1 MRHFVLPTLAIWA
14 LLMVGTCAT
23 HANEL
28 LVNGQGTLSS
38 ENSPFHYQTTNRP
51 GYETQTCYL
60 AEQLADMSDGDTI
73 HALTFYPENRI
84 CDTIEAVYTVRL
96 LETDLINTDF
106 SFTST
111 ANSTMVYEGQLPY
124 CDGEMRIEFTTPY
137 IYQGS
142 NLVIDFY
149 VKEPSSEGIPNS
161 YFYGSEIE
169 SGFYVQAIDHN
180 GGRLMSRKQ
189 AKMLIEYTVP
199 ADQCH
204 KPTHLQLDEVSHTY
218 ATISW
223 SRGDRESSWE
233 VSIDSTTTV
242 VSSPSYT
249 ISSLSS
255 ATFYDKPISIRSI
268 CDAGDTSTV
277 RNATLS
283 FVTACYDATIPYV
296 NDFESE
302 VPGTTHP
309 CWYFSNNVSIA
320 ANASYAHDGTNYLSL
335 NGTKGG
341 VYAISPKLSRPVKE
355 VAISFYEQEHSQYHY
370 SWVYKNCI
378 VGSITDPSD
387 FSTFTPLDTLPSSQE
402 TYQWVE
408 LLMKDAPETDYYILF
423 YYDGKNYVSLESYCF
438 IDSLQITP
446 LPTCLPVSDIRLD
459 SVGITTAELSWTPGK
474 DEQEWDVL
482 VLDAKGDTLYNNIAD
497 TNYCVLS
504 SLKRD
509 SLYTISAFIRAN
521 CQEGDTSRVTAT
533 TLTFTT
539 KATCFPVSDIRLDT
553 VLATT
558 AELSWSPGKDEQA
571 WDVLVLSAGGDTLF
585 NNTVTTNHCTIP
597 DLTHRTPYTISAYV
611 RANCGDGD
619 LGRVTSATFSF
630 ETSIACGTPIVTL
643 PFTENF
649 ESTSAETR
657 QMPSCW
663 SHISSD
669 TYYVPYVKSN
679 YTCHSCDNTLYFYGY
694 IYYQYG
700 VYAILPEFSMDV
712 NKLQISLW
720 ALNALVDPTHGSFIV
735 GAMSNPTDSTTFFP
749 IDTLA
754 QSEDFTEHVV
764 YLDRVPAGYKYIAIM
779 HKRLASGTSWLQPEA
794 QIDDVTVDWAPG
806 CLSIEDIRLDTVI
819 ANNALFSWAP
829 MRENPYGYEVTIR
842 NEYDN
847 SVLLSDTV
855 YTPSIEISGLA
866 FSSEYRLNV
875 SVATICQPGNSAQ
888 AYTETFLIKTEC
900 QAADSIYSEDFEHFA
915 AYPYKADS
923 ISTPNCWKVIRAN
936 AANTSQRIYVTNTAS
951 FMHQGKQ
958 SLLFEYSYDKPSY
971 AVMPEMNMDLS
982 EYQISCYYHLIG
994 SYHPGRL
1001 TLGYFPKDNFADT
1014 AFVEITPLLYTS
1026 SWNTLKNYR
1035 LEIVPADV
1043 RLAFKYHTTNLPNG
1057 CNMTDAGIAIDD
1069 ILIEEINN
1077 CHPPL
1082 RVWYDSLTSSSVR
1095 IHWTPEFEDNT
1106 HFNVAILNGKDTLFY
1121 AKEYPDT
1128 MCVIEGLQVATEY
1141 FLTCYTSTACSD
1153 RTSDILK
1160 SYVSFV
1166 TECAPFG
1173 IPFTEDFQSYPGIYA
1188 AGNLPFCWTLYG
1200 DRRAGLL
1207 GWGNGEAVVSMYA
1220 DSMSWSMV
1228 GLPELEASVD
1238 TLSISFLSLQFNWY
1252 EGEDAS
1258 LEVGYM
1264 LNPTEESSFAAVAT
1278 IPAYEEYTL
1287 STVDFYTAPESVHY
1301 IAFRFAGGSGVSQLY
1316 LDDIIVDSAPNREE
1330 SVELTDDE
1338 NHSHAIKFIRGGQ
1351 LYILR
1356 DGRIYTLFGIVIDE
1370 NNNGFLK

>member
-1 MRHFVLPTLAIWA
+1 MKRILSVISGVAICLTLACS
-14 LLMVGTCAT
+14 VK
-23 HANEL
+23 ANEL
-28 LVNGQGTLSS
+28 LINGNGNRGAQYSPLFLRGSNSQGL
-38 ENSPFHYQTTNRP
+38 
-51 GYETQTCYL
+51 ETQTLYL
-60 AEQLADMSDGDTI
+60 AEQLADMSEGDTI
-73 HALTFYPENRI
+73 HALTFYFISEKS
-84 CDTIEAVYTVRL
+84 DTIKAVYAVRL
-96 LETDLINTDF
+96 LETDNINTDF
-106 SFTST
+106 GLESTSNAT
-111 ANSTMVYEGQLPY
+111 LVYEGQLP
-124 CDGEMRIEFTTPY
+124 CSDGDMRIEFTTPY
-137 IYQGS
+137 IYHGG

-149 VKEPSSEGIPNS
+149 VQEPSSVGISGNWDW
-161 YFYGSEIE
+161 FCGSET
-169 SGFYVQAIDHN
+169 GYYVHTEDQE
-180 GGRLMSRKQ
+180 GGQSRDNIQ
-189 AKMLIEYTVP
+189 AKVLIEYTFS
-199 ADQCH
+199 ANQCH
-204 KPTHLQLDEVSHTY
+204 RPTHIRLDEVSYTDV
-218 ATISW
+218 TVSW
-223 SRGDRESSWE
+223 SPSGSESSWE
-233 VSIDSTTTV
+233 VTVDSITTV
-242 VSSPSYT
+242 VSTPSYT
-249 ISSLSS
+249 ITSLSS
-255 ATFYDKPISIRSI
+255 ATAYSKLFGVRSI
-268 CDAGDTSTV
+268 CAVGDTSDM
-277 RNATLS
+277 RNITLS
-283 FVTACYDATIPYV
+283 FVTECYDASLPYV
-296 NDFESE
+296 HDFENDI
-302 VPGTTHP
+302 PGTTHP

-335 NGTKGG
+335 DGTSGG
-341 VYAISPKLSRPVKE
+341 VYAISPKLSQPVKE
-355 VAISFYEQEHSQYHY
+355 VVLSFYEQEHGQYRY

-402 TYQWVE
+402 NYQWVE
-408 LLMKDAPETDYYILF
+408 RLMNDAPETDYYILF
-423 YYDGKNYVSLESYCF
+423 YYNGYNVARVNSFCY
-438 IDSLQITP
+438 IDSIQISL
-446 LPTCLPVSDIRLD
+446 LPTCLPVTDVHVD

-474 DEQEWDVL
+474 DEQAWDVM
-482 VLDAKGDTLYNNIAD
+482 VLSASGDTLYNNTVD
-497 TNYCVLS
+497 TNHCIIP
-504 SLKRD
+504 SLVRD
-509 SLYTISAFIRAN
+509 SLYSISAYIRAN

-649 ESTSAETR
+649 ESTSTETK

-720 ALNALVDPTHGSFIV
+720 AINALVDPTHGSFIV

-819 ANNALFSWAP
+819 ANNALFSWTP
-829 MRENPYGYEVTIR
+829 MRENPYGFKVTVK
-842 NEYDN
+842 NEYDD

-855 YTPSIEISGLA
+855 FSPSLLLTDLD
-866 FSSEYRLNV
+866 FSSDYRLAV
-875 SVATICQPGNSAQ
+875 SVATICQPGNIAEP
-888 AYTETFLIKTEC
+888 YEKTFFVQTEC
-900 QAADSIYSEDFEHFA
+900 HAIDSLYRESFEHFVG
-915 AYPYKADS
+915 YPYKAQS
-923 ISTPNCWKVIRAN
+923 ITTPNCWDVINAN
-936 AANTSQRIYVTNTAS
+936 SPYFSQRIYVTDNAS
-951 FMHQGKQ
+951 FVRKGKQ
-958 SLLFEYSYDKPSY
+958 SLLFQYSYDKPSY
-971 AVMPEMNMDLS
+971 AIMPEMGVDLS
-982 EYQISCYYHLIG
+982 TRQISFFYHLIG
-994 SYHPGRL
+994 SYHPGKL
-1001 TLGYFPKDNFADT
+1001 TFGYFPKDSLMDS
-1014 AFVEITPLLYTS
+1014 AFVVLVSLP
-1026 SWNTLKNYR
+1026 NTTTWDSLKNYR
-1035 LEIVPADV
+1035 LENVPKDV
-1043 RLAFKYHTTNLPNG
+1043 RLAFKYHTPNMPNG

-1128 MCVIEGLQVATEY
+1128 MCVIEGLQVATKY

-1278 IPAYEEYTL
+1278 IPVYEEYTL
-1287 STVDFYTAPESVHY
+1287 STVDFHTTPESVHY